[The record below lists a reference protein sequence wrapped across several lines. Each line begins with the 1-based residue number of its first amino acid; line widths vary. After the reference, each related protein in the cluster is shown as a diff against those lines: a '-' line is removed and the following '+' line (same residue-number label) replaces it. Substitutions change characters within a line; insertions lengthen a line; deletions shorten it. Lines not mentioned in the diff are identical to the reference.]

1 MMRRVLVVGGVGR
14 VGQRPGHCGERLQ
27 RGVWAVQAGA
37 PPVVLL
43 GAEQGVGQAV
53 HGGDLQ
59 APPQPALQTLAITR
73 LLL

>member
-14 VGQRPGHCGERLQ
+14 VGKRAGHCGERLQ
-27 RGVWAVQAGA
+27 RGVRAVQAGA

-59 APPQPALQTLAITR
+59 APPQRALLPLAITR

>member
-14 VGQRPGHCGERLQ
+14 VRQRPGHRRERLQ
-27 RGVWAVQAGA
+27 RGVRAVQAGA

-53 HGGDLQ
+53 HGGDLLGY
-59 APPQPALQTLAITR
+59 PQPTLQPLAITR